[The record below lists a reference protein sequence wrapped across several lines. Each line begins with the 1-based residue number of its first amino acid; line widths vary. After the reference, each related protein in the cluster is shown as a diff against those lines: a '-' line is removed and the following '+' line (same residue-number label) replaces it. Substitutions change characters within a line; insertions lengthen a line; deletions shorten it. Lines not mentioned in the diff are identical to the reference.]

1 MISTRERARNSDAEA
16 RDAIARLLDSHLACV
31 PQIRTISA
39 RLLTRSL
46 ARDERHTA
54 AQLAANVHLPGYA
67 LTSSI
72 QRRGGASMKALR
84 DEIMLTRL
92 AYCFRDRRVTWI
104 VVSEVVGVPH
114 LNLLRRIVR
123 KRRRLAPSRW
133 RLSVTSASQ
142 LNALDSFLVANA
154 PRWKAAIEAHNAPRK
169 SGAT

>member
-133 RLSVTSASQ
+133 RLSVTSAAQ
-142 LNALDSFLVANA
+142 LNALDSFLVFNA
-154 PRWKAAIEAHNAPRK
+154 PKWRAAIAAYLSPPT
-169 SGAT
+169 SGAA